1 MKLSH
6 RLIRKAAGTAFKDLA
21 RLREVRRTQ
30 TPEDVETPQRLTQ
43 RLLLA
48 REATATPA
56 EAQGM
61 FERIIKGN
69 DLTGI
74 NYLEKGLRAA
84 KSIGRIHVL
93 DSSGQPLGFGTGFLV
108 APGIL
113 MTNHHVFPS
122 ADIAGASLV
131 EFDYELDGAGH
142 DRQSYTYT
150 LRPQDFFTNHE
161 ALDFAVVAVA
171 PTAREKKRPIR
182 DFSWLKL
189 QRESGKALLAEY
201 LTIIQHPGGQRKQ
214 ICVRENQVLR
224 LDTDTIWYATDTL
237 GGSSGSPAFNSSWQV
252 VALHHLG
259 VPQKNA
265 DGYWLTVDGGIW
277 DESMDESRVQWIA
290 NEGIRISRIVA
301 TLSKKFRKHPR
312 LVPLFDNTQPP
323 VPAGFEN
330 ISLIASESDVLPAS
344 STSRLTI
351 SPAPSNQITGGAG
364 SGDICCSGQVPTS
377 AGQASGGAGSA
388 LIIPLQLTVS
398 LNASAGPAVTLTAGS
413 HAAVPTD
420 RLTTE
425 AISIDPDYSTRLG
438 FDPAFLGK
446 SLTLTTPLPGLST
459 KQQADAARL
468 IAPKGGSPIELK
480 YHHFSVVMNAR
491 RRLAFFTAVNIDGV
505 AWRSI
510 KREDDRWILDPRI
523 PKTAQAG
530 EDLYKSNPLDR
541 GHLVRRLD
549 PAWGASL
556 SIAKTGNDDTFHF
569 TNCAPQHADF
579 NQNQNT
585 WAGLEDY
592 ILQNA
597 DRENL
602 RVSVFTGPVFAAS
615 DETYRGIELPR
626 QFWKIA
632 VMVKKKKLHATAY
645 LLSQAKLT
653 QGLVE
658 ADFSY
663 GAYKTYQV
671 PISKVA
677 KLTGLNFGKLSL
689 ADPLSK
695 ATEATALREITEL
708 ENVQL

>member
-21 RLREVRRTQ
+21 RLRELRRTQ
-30 TPEDVETPQRLTQ
+30 TPEEAETPQRLTQ
-43 RLLLA
+43 RLLMA
-48 REATATPA
+48 REVTATPA

-93 DSSGQPLGFGTGFLV
+93 DSSGEPLGFGTGFLI

-113 MTNHHVFPS
+113 MTNHHVLTS
-122 ADIAGASLV
+122 AEVAAASLV
-131 EFDYELDGAGH
+131 EFDYELDAAGK
-142 DRQSYTYT
+142 DRQSFTYQ
-150 LRPQDFFTNHE
+150 LRQQDFFFNHE
-161 ALDFAVVAVA
+161 ALDFAVCAVA
-171 PTAREKKRPIR
+171 PTAREKKRPVK

-189 QRESGKALLAEY
+189 NRTTGKVLLTEY

-252 VALHHLG
+252 IALHHLG
-259 VPQKNA
+259 VPKKNA
-265 DGYWLTVDGGIW
+265 EGYWLTVDGGIW

-290 NEGIRISRIVA
+290 NEGIRISRIVD

-312 LVPLFDNTQPP
+312 LVPVFDNTQPSL
-323 VPAGFEN
+323 PAGFEA
-330 ISLIASESDVLPAS
+330 ITLSEAPAS
-344 STSRLTI
+344 ITPTPVPPSASGPTSVTNSQPPITNYSTSGTSITIPLHLTLTLGQSTALPLSVQLT
-351 SPAPSNQITGGAG
+351 SPATPALAA
-364 SGDICCSGQVPTS
+364 PTS
-377 AGQASGGAGSA
+377 A
-388 LIIPLQLTVS
+388 PLL
-398 LNASAGPAVTLTAGS
+398 
-413 HAAVPTD
+413 
-420 RLTTE
+420 RE
-425 AISIDPDYSTRLG
+425 AISIDPDYSTRTG

-446 SLTLTTPLPGLST
+446 TAALKTPLPTLTAKQKTTAARLTTPPAG
-459 KQQADAARL
+459 ADPL
-468 IAPKGGSPIELK
+468 ELK
-480 YHHFSVVMNAR
+480 YHHSSIVMNAV

-505 AWRSI
+505 VWRSI
-510 KREDDRWILDPRI
+510 TRESDRWILDPRI
-523 PKTAQAG
+523 PKTAQVG
-530 EDLYKSNPLDR
+530 EDLYAGNPLDR

-549 PAWGASL
+549 PAWGPNLA
-556 SIAKTGNDDTFHF
+556 IAKTANDDTFHF
-569 TNCAPQHADF
+569 TNCAPQHEDF
-579 NQNQNT
+579 NQNQST

-602 RVSVFTGPVFAAS
+602 RVTVFTGPVFATS
-615 DETYRGIELPR
+615 DETYRGIQLPR
-626 QFWKIA
+626 QFWKIV
-632 VMVKKKKLHATAY
+632 VMLKKKKLHATAY
-645 LLSQAKLT
+645 LLSQAKLI

-663 GAYKTYQV
+663 GKYKTFQV
-671 PISKVA
+671 PITKVA
-677 KLTGLNFGKLSL
+677 KLTGLTFGKLPA
-689 ADPLSK
+689 ADPLNK
-695 ATEATALREITEL
+695 TTESTALHELTDLADITL
-708 ENVQL
+708 

>member
-1 MKLSH
+1 MKLPLQ
-6 RLIRKAAGTAFKDLA
+6 LIREAGQQAYKDLA
-21 RLREVRRTQ
+21 RLRELRRTQ
-30 TPEDVETPQRLTQ
+30 TPEDAESPQRLTQ
-43 RLLLA
+43 RLLLT
-48 REATATPA
+48 REAAATPA
-56 EAQGM
+56 EAQGQ

-74 NYLEKGLRAA
+74 NYLEKGMLAA
-84 KSIGRIHVL
+84 KSVGRVHVR
-93 DSSGQPLGFGTGFLV
+93 DSSGEPLGFGTGFLIS
-108 APGIL
+108 PGVL
-113 MTNHHVFPS
+113 LTNHHVLPD
-122 ADIAGASLV
+122 ADTASTSLV
-131 EFDYELDGAGH
+131 EFDYEQDVGGN
-142 DRQSYTYT
+142 DRQTFTYA
-150 LRPQDFFTNHE
+150 LRPQDLFLAHE
-161 ALDFAVVAVA
+161 PLDFAVVAVA

-189 QRESGKALLAEY
+189 RREVGKALLAEY

-214 ICVRENQVLR
+214 ICVRENQLLR
-224 LDTDTIWYATDTL
+224 LDENTLWYASDTL
-237 GGSSGSPAFNSSWQV
+237 GGSSGSPVFNSSWQV

-265 DGYWLTVDGGIW
+265 EGHWLTVDGEIW

-301 TLSKKFRKHPR
+301 HLTEKLRKHPR
-312 LVPLFDNTQPP
+312 LAPLFGTATPP
-323 VPAGFEN
+323 PPAGFEAVT
-330 ISLIASESDVLPAS
+330 IPDLVVDSTAPVHTPGPA
-344 STSRLTI
+344 T
-351 SPAPSNQITGGAG
+351 P
-364 SGDICCSGQVPTS
+364 
-377 AGQASGGAGSA
+377 
-388 LIIPLQLTVS
+388 LTVS
-398 LNASAGPAVTLTAGS
+398 TSGTLGTPGSTTTLTVPLHISVSLGAPGSGQAGATAIVS
-413 HAAVPTD
+413 VSTSGAAPLSPAGA
-420 RLTTE
+420 RASE
-425 AISIDPDYSTRLG
+425 AISIDPDYTTRRG

-446 SLTLTTPLPGLST
+446 TVALATPLPALSA
-459 KQQADAARL
+459 KLKADAAKL
-468 IAPKGGSPIELK
+468 TAAPSTANPHELK

-530 EDLYKSNPLDR
+530 EDLYSSNPLDR

-556 SIAKTGNDDTFHF
+556 ALAKTGNDDTFHF

-579 NQNQNT
+579 NQNQST

-592 ILQNA
+592 VLQNA

-602 RVSVFTGPVFAAS
+602 RVTVFTGPVFAAS
-615 DETYRGIELPR
+615 DETYRSIQLPR
-626 QFWKIA
+626 QFWKVV

-645 LLSQAKLT
+645 LLSQAKLI

-663 GAYKTYQV
+663 GAYKTFQV
-671 PISKVA
+671 PVSKIA
-677 KLTGLNFGKLSL
+677 KLTALSFGKLPL
-689 ADPLSK
+689 ADPLNK
-695 ATEATALREITEL
+695 ATESNAARELTDL
-708 ENVQL
+708 SDVRL

>member
-21 RLREVRRTQ
+21 RLRELRRTQ
-30 TPEDVETPQRLTQ
+30 TPEEAETPQRLTQ
-43 RLLLA
+43 RLLMA
-48 REATATPA
+48 REVTATPA

-93 DSSGQPLGFGTGFLV
+93 DSSGEPLGFGTGFLI

-113 MTNHHVFPS
+113 MTNHHVLTS
-122 ADIAGASLV
+122 AEVAAASFV
-131 EFDYELDGAGH
+131 EFDYELDASGN
-142 DRQSYTYT
+142 DRQSFTYL
-150 LRPQDFFTNHE
+150 LRPQDFFFNHD
-161 ALDFAVVAVA
+161 ALDFAVCAVA
-171 PTAREKKRPIR
+171 PTAREKKRPVK

-189 QRESGKALLAEY
+189 NRTTGKVLLTEY

-252 VALHHLG
+252 IALHHLG
-259 VPQKNA
+259 VPKKNA

-290 NEGIRISRIVA
+290 NEGIRISRIVD

-312 LVPLFDNTQPP
+312 LVPIFDNTQPP
-323 VPAGFEN
+323 IPAGFEA
-330 ISLIASESDVLPAS
+330 ITLSEDPA
-344 STSRLTI
+344 TLT
-351 SPAPSNQITGGAG
+351 PTPVPPS
-364 SGDICCSGQVPTS
+364 
-377 AGQASGGAGSA
+377 ASGPTTTGTSSA
-388 LIIPLQLTVS
+388 SITIPLHITVS
-398 LNASAGPAVTLTAGS
+398 LSNSSTAATPGNVSSSITLSTGPSSSSPTPASTPL
-413 HAAVPTD
+413 
-420 RLTTE
+420 LTE
-425 AISIDPDYSTRLG
+425 AISIDPDYSTRTG

-446 SLTLTTPLPGLST
+446 TAALKTPLPTLTAKQKTTAARLTTPPAG
-459 KQQADAARL
+459 ADPL
-468 IAPKGGSPIELK
+468 ELK
-480 YHHFSVVMNAR
+480 YHHSSIVMNAV
-491 RRLAFFTAVNIDGV
+491 RRLAFFAAVNIDGV
-505 AWRSI
+505 VWRSI
-510 KREDDRWILDPRI
+510 KRASDRWILDPRI

-530 EDLYKSNPLDR
+530 EDLYSGNPLDR

-549 PAWGASL
+549 PAWGPDLAT
-556 SIAKTGNDDTFHF
+556 AKTANDDTFHF
-569 TNCAPQHADF
+569 TNCAPQHEDF
-579 NQNQNT
+579 NQNNDT

-602 RVSVFTGPVFAAS
+602 RVSVFTGPVFATS
-615 DETYRGIELPR
+615 DETYRGIQLPR
-626 QFWKIA
+626 QFWKIV

-645 LLSQAKLT
+645 LLSQAKLI

-663 GAYKTYQV
+663 GKYKTFQV
-671 PISKVA
+671 PIAKVA
-677 KLTGLNFGKLSL
+677 KLTGLTFGKLSA
-689 ADPLSK
+689 ADPLNK
-695 ATEATALREITEL
+695 TTESTALRELTEL
-708 ENVQL
+708 TDIAL

>member
-6 RLIRKAAGTAFKDLA
+6 RLIRKAAATASKDLA
-21 RLREVRRTQ
+21 RLRELRRTQ
-30 TPEDVETPQRLTQ
+30 TPEEAETPQRLTQ
-43 RLLLA
+43 RLLLT

-84 KSIGRIHVL
+84 KSIGRIHVI
-93 DSSGQPLGFGTGFLV
+93 DSSGEPLGFGTGFLV

-113 MTNHHVFPS
+113 MTNHHVLPD
-122 ADIAGASLV
+122 ADIAAASFV
-131 EFDYELDGAGH
+131 EFDYELDSAGH
-142 DRQSYTYT
+142 DRQTYTYL
-150 LRPQDFFTNHE
+150 LRPQDFFFNHE
-161 ALDFAVVAVA
+161 ALDFAVCAVA
-171 PTAREKKRPIR
+171 PTAREQKRPIR

-189 QRESGKALLAEY
+189 RRETGKALLAEY

-237 GGSSGSPAFNSSWQV
+237 GGSSGSPAFNTSWQV

-265 DGYWLTVDGGIW
+265 EGHWLTVDGGIW

-290 NEGIRISRIVA
+290 NEGIRISRIVD
-301 TLSKKFRKHPR
+301 TLAKKHRKHPR

-323 VPAGFEN
+323 
-330 ISLIASESDVLPAS
+330 LPADFETTSLPS
-344 STSRLTI
+344 SSPGTALPNALALSQANSSLTLAATASAASI
-351 SPAPSNQITGGAG
+351 TFPLNITVTLGTATGLAGSPASILV
-364 SGDICCSGQVPTS
+364 S
-377 AGQASGGAGSA
+377 SGGASPISA
-388 LIIPLQLTVS
+388 SP
-398 LNASAGPAVTLTAGS
+398 
-413 HAAVPTD
+413 PT
-420 RLTTE
+420 RRTGE
-425 AISIDPDYSTRLG
+425 AISIDPDYTTRSG

-446 SLTLTTPLPGLST
+446 TTALKTPLPALST
-459 KQQADAARL
+459 KQKADAARL
-468 IAPKGGSPIELK
+468 ITIPTGADPLELK
-480 YHHFSVVMNAR
+480 YHHFSVVMNAV
-491 RRLAFFTAVNIDGV
+491 RRLAFLTAVNIDGV
-505 AWRSI
+505 VWRSI
-510 KREDDRWILDPRI
+510 KRETDRWILDPRI

-530 EDLYKSNPLDR
+530 EELYSGNPLDR

-549 PAWGASL
+549 PAWGTNL
-556 SIAKTGNDDTFHF
+556 TIAKTANDDTFHF
-569 TNCAPQHADF
+569 TNCAPQHEDF
-579 NQNQNT
+579 NQNNDT

-615 DETYRGIELPR
+615 DETYRGIQLPR
-626 QFWKIA
+626 QFWKVV

-645 LLSQAKLT
+645 LLSQAKLI

-663 GAYKTYQV
+663 GLYKTFQV
-671 PISKVA
+671 PITKVG
-677 KLTGLNFGKLSL
+677 KLTGLNFGKLPA
-689 ADPLSK
+689 ADPLNK
-695 ATEATALREITEL
+695 ATESTAPRELTDLANI
-708 ENVQL
+708 QL

>member
-6 RLIRKAAGTAFKDLA
+6 RLIRKAAATASKDLA

-30 TPEDVETPQRLTQ
+30 TPEEAETPQRLTQ
-43 RLLLA
+43 RLLMA
-48 REATATPA
+48 REVTATPA

-93 DSSGQPLGFGTGFLV
+93 DSSGEPLGFGTGFLV
-108 APGIL
+108 APGVL
-113 MTNHHVFPS
+113 MTNHHVLPD
-122 ADIAGASLV
+122 ADIAAASFV

-142 DRQSYTYT
+142 DRQTYTYL
-150 LRPQDFFTNHE
+150 LRPQDFFFNHE
-161 ALDFAVVAVA
+161 SLDFAVCAVA

-189 QRESGKALLAEY
+189 QRATGKALLAEY

-265 DGYWLTVDGGIW
+265 EGHWLTVDGGIW
-277 DESMDESRVQWIA
+277 DDSMDESRVQWIA
-290 NEGIRISRIVA
+290 NEGIRISRIVD
-301 TLSKKFRKHPR
+301 TLARKYRKHPR

-323 VPAGFEN
+323 IPAGFEN
-330 ISLIASESDVLPAS
+330 TTLTSVPSTPATASATTLSH
-344 STSRLTI
+344 
-351 SPAPSNQITGGAG
+351 AG
-364 SGDICCSGQVPTS
+364 SSLTL
-377 AGQASGGAGSA
+377 AATATAAS
-388 LIIPLQLTVS
+388 ITFPLNITVS
-398 LNASAGPAVTLTAGS
+398 LGAAAPGAANSPASILVSSSASSPVSTFSAPRTS
-413 HAAVPTD
+413 
-420 RLTTE
+420 E
-425 AISIDPDYSTRLG
+425 AISIDPDYSTRTG
-438 FDPAFLGK
+438 FDTAFLGK
-446 SLTLTTPLPGLST
+446 TAALKTPLPALST
-459 KQQADAARL
+459 KQKADAARL
-468 IAPKGGSPIELK
+468 IAVPTGADPLELK
-480 YHHFSVVMNAR
+480 YHHASIVMNAR
-491 RRLAFFTAVNIDGV
+491 RRLAFFAAVNIDGV
-505 AWRSI
+505 VWRSI
-510 KREDDRWILDPRI
+510 KRESDRWILDPRI

-530 EDLYKSNPLDR
+530 EELYTGNPLDR

-549 PAWGASL
+549 PAWGPNLAL
-556 SIAKTGNDDTFHF
+556 AKTANDDTFHF
-569 TNCAPQHADF
+569 TNCAPQHEDF
-579 NQNQNT
+579 NQNADT

-602 RVSVFTGPVFAAS
+602 RVSVFTGPVFATS
-615 DETYRGIELPR
+615 DETYRGIQLPR
-626 QFWKIA
+626 QFWKVV

-645 LLSQAKLT
+645 LLSQAKLI

-663 GAYKTYQV
+663 GQYKTFQV
-671 PISKVA
+671 PIAKVA
-677 KLTGLNFGKLSL
+677 KLTGLTFGKLPA
-689 ADPLSK
+689 ADPLNK
-695 ATEATALREITEL
+695 VTESTTALREITDPADIAL
-708 ENVQL
+708 G

>member
-6 RLIRKAAGTAFKDLA
+6 RLIRKAATTAAKDLA
-21 RLREVRRTQ
+21 RLRELRRTQ
-30 TPEDVETPQRLTQ
+30 TPEEAETPQRLTQ
-43 RLLLA
+43 RLLMA
-48 REATATPA
+48 REVTATPA

-93 DSSGQPLGFGTGFLV
+93 DASGQPLGFGTGFLI

-113 MTNHHVFPS
+113 MTNHHVLTS
-122 ADIAGASLV
+122 AEVAAASFI
-131 EFDYELDGAGH
+131 EFDYELDGSGH
-142 DRQSYTYT
+142 DRQSYTYL
-150 LRPQDFFTNHE
+150 LRPQDFFFNHE
-161 ALDFAVVAVA
+161 ALDFAVCAVA
-171 PTAREKKRPIR
+171 PTAREKKRPVK

-189 QRESGKALLAEY
+189 NRTTGKVLLTEY

-252 VALHHLG
+252 IALHHLG

-265 DGYWLTVDGGIW
+265 DGHWLTVDGGIW

-290 NEGIRISRIVA
+290 NEGIRISRIVD

-312 LVPLFDNTQPP
+312 LVPIFDNTQPP
-323 VPAGFEN
+323 VPSGFEA
-330 ISLIASESDVLPAS
+330 ITLSEDPAS
-344 STSRLTI
+344 ITPT
-351 SPAPSNQITGGAG
+351 PVPPSA
-364 SGDICCSGQVPTS
+364 SVPTS
-377 AGQASGGAGSA
+377 VAATGTSSAS
-388 LIIPLQLTVS
+388 ITIPLHITVS
-398 LNASAGPAVTLTAGS
+398 LGNSSPATPGSIASSITLSSGTPASALRTS
-413 HAAVPTD
+413 
-420 RLTTE
+420 E
-425 AISIDPDYSTRLG
+425 AISIDPDYSTRTG

-446 SLTLTTPLPGLST
+446 TAALKTPLPTLT
-459 KQQADAARL
+459 AKQKADAARL
-468 IAPKGGSPIELK
+468 TTPPPGTDPLELK
-480 YHHFSVVMNAR
+480 YHHFSVVMNAV
-491 RRLAFFTAVNIDGV
+491 RRLPYVTAVNIDGLV
-505 AWRSI
+505 WRSI
-510 KREDDRWILDPRI
+510 KRETDRWILDPRI

-530 EDLYKSNPLDR
+530 EDLYAGNPLDR

-549 PAWGASL
+549 PAWGPNLAV
-556 SIAKTGNDDTFHF
+556 AKTANDDTFHF
-569 TNCAPQHADF
+569 TNCAPQHEDF
-579 NQNQNT
+579 NQNQST

-602 RVSVFTGPVFAAS
+602 RVTVFTGPVFATS
-615 DETYRGIELPR
+615 DETYRGIQLPR

-632 VMVKKKKLHATAY
+632 IMVKKKKLHATAY
-645 LLSQAKLT
+645 LLSQATLIK
-653 QGLVE
+653 GLVE

-663 GAYKTYQV
+663 GKYKTFQV
-671 PISKVA
+671 PISRIA
-677 KLTGLNFGKLSL
+677 KLTGLNFGKLPA
-689 ADPLSK
+689 ADPLNK
-695 ATEATALREITEL
+695 ATESTAPRELTALTDIAL
-708 ENVQL
+708 

>member
-21 RLREVRRTQ
+21 RLRELRRTQ
-30 TPEDVETPQRLTQ
+30 TPEEAETPQRLTQ
-43 RLLLA
+43 RLLMA
-48 REATATPA
+48 REVTATPA

-93 DSSGQPLGFGTGFLV
+93 DSSGEPLGFGTGFLI

-113 MTNHHVFPS
+113 MTNHHVLTS
-122 ADIAGASLV
+122 AEVAAASFV
-131 EFDYELDGAGH
+131 EFDYELDASGN
-142 DRQSYTYT
+142 DRQSFTYL
-150 LRPQDFFTNHE
+150 LRPQDFFFNHD
-161 ALDFAVVAVA
+161 ALDFAVCAVA
-171 PTAREKKRPIR
+171 PTAREKKRPVK

-189 QRESGKALLAEY
+189 NRTTGKVLLTEY

-252 VALHHLG
+252 IALHHLG
-259 VPQKNA
+259 VPKKNA

-290 NEGIRISRIVA
+290 NEGIRISRIVD

-312 LVPLFDNTQPP
+312 LVPIFDNTQPP
-323 VPAGFEN
+323 IPAGFEA
-330 ISLIASESDVLPAS
+330 ITLSEDPA
-344 STSRLTI
+344 TLT
-351 SPAPSNQITGGAG
+351 PTPVPPS
-364 SGDICCSGQVPTS
+364 
-377 AGQASGGAGSA
+377 ASGPTTTGTSSA
-388 LIIPLQLTVS
+388 SITIPLHITVS
-398 LNASAGPAVTLTAGS
+398 LSNSSTAATPGVTPSITLSTGTPSAPTPASAPL
-413 HAAVPTD
+413 
-420 RLTTE
+420 LNE
-425 AISIDPDYSTRLG
+425 AISIDPDYSTRTG

-446 SLTLTTPLPGLST
+446 TAALKTPLPTLTAKQKTTAARLTTPPAG
-459 KQQADAARL
+459 ADPL
-468 IAPKGGSPIELK
+468 ELK
-480 YHHFSVVMNAR
+480 YHHSSIVMNAV
-491 RRLAFFTAVNIDGV
+491 RRLAFFAAVNIDGV
-505 AWRSI
+505 VWRSI
-510 KREDDRWILDPRI
+510 KRASDRWILDPRI

-530 EDLYKSNPLDR
+530 EDLYAGNPLDR

-549 PAWGASL
+549 PAWGPDLAT
-556 SIAKTGNDDTFHF
+556 AKTANDDTFHF
-569 TNCAPQHADF
+569 TNCAPQHEDF
-579 NQNQNT
+579 NQNNDT

-602 RVSVFTGPVFAAS
+602 RVTVFTGPVFATS
-615 DETYRGIELPR
+615 DETYRGIQLPR
-626 QFWKIA
+626 QFWKIV

-645 LLSQAKLT
+645 LLSQAKLI

-663 GAYKTYQV
+663 GKYKTFQV
-671 PISKVA
+671 PIAKVA
-677 KLTGLNFGKLSL
+677 KLTGISFGKLPT
-689 ADPLSK
+689 ADPLNK
-695 ATEATALREITEL
+695 TTESTALHELTDLADITL
-708 ENVQL
+708 

>member
-6 RLIRKAAGTAFKDLA
+6 RLIRKAAGTAHKDLA
-21 RLREVRRTQ
+21 RLRDLRRTQ
-30 TPEDVETPQRLTQ
+30 TPEDAETPQRLTQ
-43 RLLLA
+43 RLLMA
-48 REATATPA
+48 REVTATPA

-93 DSSGQPLGFGTGFLV
+93 DSSGEPLGFGTGFLI

-113 MTNHHVFPS
+113 MTNHHVLTS
-122 ADIAGASLV
+122 AEVAAASLI
-131 EFDYELDGAGH
+131 EFDYELDGSGH
-142 DRQSYTYT
+142 DRQSFTYQ
-150 LRPQDFFTNHE
+150 LRPQDFFFNHE
-161 ALDFAVVAVA
+161 ALDFAVCAVA
-171 PTAREKKRPIR
+171 PTAREKKRPVK

-189 QRESGKALLAEY
+189 NRTTGKVLLTEY

-265 DGYWLTVDGGIW
+265 DGHWLTVDGGIW

-290 NEGIRISRIVA
+290 NEGIRISRIVD

-312 LVPLFDNTQPP
+312 LVPIFDTTQPP
-323 VPAGFEN
+323 IPAGFES
-330 ISLIASESDVLPAS
+330 ITLSEDPATTTPLAIPPSAS
-344 STSRLTI
+344 
-351 SPAPSNQITGGAG
+351 G
-364 SGDICCSGQVPTS
+364 PTS
-377 AGQASGGAGSA
+377 VPNNPLPTTHYSVSPSS
-388 LIIPLQLTVS
+388 ITIPLHL
-398 LNASAGPAVTLTAGS
+398 TLTLGPS
-413 HAAVPTD
+413 TAAPLNVQFTSPNTPA
-420 RLTTE
+420 LAAPNSAPLLTE
-425 AISIDPDYSTRLG
+425 AISIDPDYTTRTG

-446 SLTLTTPLPGLST
+446 TAALKTPLPTLSA
-459 KQQADAARL
+459 KQKADAARL
-468 IAPKGGSPIELK
+468 TTPPAGADPLELK
-480 YHHFSVVMNAR
+480 YHHFSVVMNAV
-491 RRLAFFTAVNIDGV
+491 RRLAFFTAVNVDGV

-510 KREDDRWILDPRI
+510 TRESDRWILDPRI

-530 EDLYKSNPLDR
+530 EALYSGNPLDR

-556 SIAKTGNDDTFHF
+556 PIAKTANDDTFHF
-569 TNCAPQHADF
+569 TNCAPQHEDF
-579 NQNQNT
+579 NQNNDT

-592 ILQNA
+592 LLQNA

-602 RVSVFTGPVFAAS
+602 RVTVFTGPVFATS
-615 DETYRGIELPR
+615 DETYRGIQLPR

-632 VMVKKKKLHATAY
+632 VMVSKKKLHATAY
-645 LLSQAKLT
+645 LLSQATLIK
-653 QGLVE
+653 GLVE

-663 GAYKTYQV
+663 GNYKTFQV
-671 PISKVA
+671 PITRIA
-677 KLTGLNFGKLSL
+677 KLTGLTFGKLPA
-689 ADPLSK
+689 ADPLNK
-695 ATEATALREITEL
+695 ATESTAPRELASLTDIAL
-708 ENVQL
+708 